1 MEDLETSAILDF
13 HGIPDVVTVQVQ
25 QQYLHMKQL
34 ARQTGNSKRFPV
46 FIHMLLTVFVN
57 LLTTTD
63 LDLYR
68 QRKVR
73 PKAALERNDDHIT

>member
-25 QQYLHMKQL
+25 QQYLHMK
-34 ARQTGNSKRFPV
+34 TGNSKRFPV